1 MLSGM
6 LTPSEKQWKKSHRTK
21 QDKYQR
27 SAVTVTIADCPTK
40 KGCRTASIASL
51 AIAGGLCMPSRYGTY
66 DTRTQ
71 WICTQTLQQKDRRA
85 DTQGGRK
92 NSAHI
97 YGLPHCL
104 ETRQSSNEW
113 AKYETSNPGVS
124 AQYQTR
130 NSFTRLLRWLRGNHK
145 QLLLLLLQSW
155 LPHQMGWSNPT
166 AWWEL
171 FLFIRKKWNQLLLL
185 RGHGVGGRKS
195 TQVDQG
201 RNCRSLLAMAKKA
214 RVEEERGAESLLC
227 DPGLEWLS
235 WLFQKKKNILQ
246 ACIVSG
252 YIDFLYFVRTSSFTS
267 TIDTAV
273 SRNTFYLPLL
283 IISVS
288 IFFVSS
294 EAGLTAGFL
303 ACDATLSSVCTRCG
317 VKIDQEWMNGWF
329 RLRPS
334 VMARRCGSIILLI
347 RVSAPKPQGCT
358 RSAALCNLLQ
368 VPTSIFKIYMGNDQK
383 RVLYPGIIPGRF
395 RAKKRAQRRT
405 KSNAQPTS
413 HAIWARATRTRFWS
427 EKLKAPF

>member
-1 MLSGM
+1 MESAPPPERAWRG
-6 LTPSEKQWKKSHRTK
+6 WKKIDASRPGKKWQKPSCYGKEGTS
-21 QDKYQR
+21 R
-27 SAVTVTIADCPTK
+27 RGEGGREPAMWPRIGVTVVTIP
-40 KGCRTASIASL
+40 
-51 AIAGGLCMPSRYGTY
+51 
-66 DTRTQ
+66 
-71 WICTQTLQQKDRRA
+71 
-85 DTQGGRK
+85 
-92 NSAHI
+92 
-97 YGLPHCL
+97 
-104 ETRQSSNEW
+104 
-113 AKYETSNPGVS
+113 
-124 AQYQTR
+124 
-130 NSFTRLLRWLRGNHK
+130 
-145 QLLLLLLQSW
+145 
-155 LPHQMGWSNPT
+155 
-166 AWWEL
+166 
-171 FLFIRKKWNQLLLL
+171 
-185 RGHGVGGRKS
+185 
-195 TQVDQG
+195 
-201 RNCRSLLAMAKKA
+201 
-214 RVEEERGAESLLC
+214 
-227 DPGLEWLS
+227 
-235 WLFQKKKNILQ
+235 KKKNILQ
-246 ACIVSG
+246 ACILSG

-413 HAIWARATRTRFWS
+413 HAIWARTTRTRFWS